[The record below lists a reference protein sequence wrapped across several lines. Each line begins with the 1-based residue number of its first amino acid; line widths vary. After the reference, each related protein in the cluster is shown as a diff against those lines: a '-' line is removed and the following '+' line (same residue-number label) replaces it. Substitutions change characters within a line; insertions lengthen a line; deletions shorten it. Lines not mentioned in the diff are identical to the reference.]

1 MANIKKTTEAP
12 KESKFKK
19 IAQDATVLCPLM
31 SGREKMTTRDV
42 TKEDELT
49 IIAFGFAPK
58 FDDDGQ
64 PIVNADNGEVD
75 TYAVLVFAEHPD
87 MYYTAGHVMT
97 KVCKAWMDGF
107 DTAEEASEELEAEGG
122 VRVRFTESKTHRGN
136 NIVVCDFI

>member
-1 MANIKKTTEAP
+1 MAINKKITETP

-19 IAQDATVLCPLM
+19 VAQDATVLCPLM

-64 PIVNADNGEVD
+64 PIVNPDTGEVD
-75 TYAVLVFAEHPD
+75 TYAVLVFAEYPD

-97 KVCKAWMDGF
+97 KVCKAWMDGY
-107 DTAEEASEELEAEGG
+107 DTSEEASEDLKDDGG
-122 VRVRFTESKTHRGN
+122 VKVKFTESKTHRGN